1 MKICGIVAEYNPFH
15 NGHEYHLKRTKEIS
29 GADYVVLCMSG
40 DFVQRG
46 IPAISDKYSRAE
58 AALRGGADV
67 VIELP
72 VVFSTASAEY
82 FANGA
87 VSLLDRL
94 GCDLISFGS
103 ETGNID
109 QLRIVAEVYSKAERD
124 HFNEISFLISEG
136 NSYVKALNEVC
147 RTYYA
152 IDEQNLD
159 PASNDKLGIAY
170 LRTIEALGSSM
181 GAVAVKREG
190 SDYLDDGAESDS
202 AMAIRS
208 TLRASS
214 DPWTIKDK
222 IPEYSYNALFE
233 NKFRSCP
240 VYANDFSDMLYMKLR
255 SISESSNNMDE
266 FMQYLDVSQNIA
278 GKIIKNLNSFSAFD
292 RFAYSILS
300 SEYTISRM
308 NRSLLHILLDIKAAD
323 VNSLNKDTLS
333 PYARVI
339 GFRRD
344 SSELLSELK
353 KRSKTAIITKMA
365 DAHLSIP
372 QNSMWMFERDN
383 FAADLYEH
391 VAACKYDRDKINEM
405 VRSPIIV

>member
-1 MKICGIVAEYNPFH
+1 MKICGIIAEYNPFH

-29 GADYVVLCMSG
+29 GADYLVLCMSG

-46 IPAISDKYSRAE
+46 IPAIADKFARTE
-58 AALRGGADV
+58 AALRGGADLV
-67 VIELP
+67 VELP
-72 VVFSTASAEY
+72 VVFATGSAEY
-82 FANGA
+82 FSNGA
-87 VSLLDRL
+87 VSLLDSI
-94 GCDLISFGS
+94 GCDIISFGS
-103 ETGNID
+103 ESGNLE
-109 QLRIVAEVYSKAERD
+109 QLKLAAEVYTKAERD
-124 HFNEISFLISEG
+124 HFNEITFLIKEG

-152 IDEQNLD
+152 IDEQNLN
-159 PASNDKLGIAY
+159 PEPNDKLGIAY
-170 LRTIEALGSSM
+170 LRTIEALGSQM
-181 GAVAVKREG
+181 NAIAVRREG
-190 SDYLDDGAESDS
+190 SGYLDDGVESNS

-222 IPEYSYNALFE
+222 IPEYSYEALFE
-233 NKFRSCP
+233 NKLRSCP

-255 SISESSNNMDE
+255 SISENSNSAEELMK
-266 FMQYLDVSQNIA
+266 YLDVSQNIA
-278 GKIIKNLNSFSAFD
+278 GKIIKNLNTFSAFD

-308 NRSLLHILLDIKAAD
+308 NRSLLHILLDIKTEN
-323 VNSLNKDTLS
+323 VNGLNKATLS
-333 PYARVI
+333 PYARVL

-353 KRSKTAIITKMA
+353 KRTRTEIITKMA
-365 DAHLSIP
+365 DARNAIP
-372 QNSMWMFERDN
+372 PESLWMFERDI

-391 VAACKYDRDKINEM
+391 AASVKYDREKISEM
-405 VRSPIIV
+405 RRSPIII